1 MNPNPGHV
9 PTTPPADA
17 GVWADLV
24 GQRTAVEVLR
34 RAVVGDPHAMSHA
47 WLISGPPG
55 SGRSNAARA
64 FAAALQCDQGGCGHC
79 RSCRTVL
86 AGSHPDVTVISTEKL
101 SIGVDE
107 IRDVAVR
114 SYMSP
119 TVGRWQVVLVED
131 ADRITERGVNALL
144 KSIEEPSPATV
155 WLLCAPTPDDV
166 LPTIRSRTRALT
178 LVTPAARDVARL
190 LVQRDGISPHEAD
203 VAARAA
209 QGHIGRARH
218 LARDA
223 SARQRRD
230 DVLKIPA
237 HLTGVGACL
246 RAAET
251 VVKAAE
257 AEATAQTS
265 DLEASERTDLQQALG
280 MGTKGARPRNVAA
293 AVKELEDEQKLR
305 VKRLQRDAIDR
316 ALTELTTWY
325 RDVLSI
331 QLETGAELV
340 NIEHH
345 EQVAAEA
352 ARATPDRT
360 IARIDAILACRE
372 ALASNVAPLLAVE
385 SMMVSLGA
393 DEPLA

>member
-1 MNPNPGHV
+1 MTAPAPAA
-9 PTTPPADA
+9 TTPSADA

-24 GQRTAVEVLR
+24 GQRAAVEVLR
-34 RAVVGDPHAMSHA
+34 RAVLGDSHAMSHA
-47 WLISGPPG
+47 WLITGPPG
-55 SGRSNAARA
+55 SGRSNAALA

-79 RSCRTVL
+79 RTCRTAL
-86 AGSHPDVTVISTEKL
+86 AGSHPDVTVISTEQL
-101 SIGVDE
+101 SIGVKE
-107 IRDVAVR
+107 IRDFAQR
-114 SYMSP
+114 SFMSP
-119 TVGRWQVVLVED
+119 TLGRWQIVVVED

-166 LPTIRSRTRALT
+166 LPTIRSRTRSLT
-178 LVTPAARDVARL
+178 LTTPAAADVARL
-190 LVQRDGISPHEAD
+190 LVQRDGIAPHDAE

-218 LARDA
+218 LARDET
-223 SARQRRD
+223 ARSRRNE
-230 DVLKIPA
+230 VLRIPG

-257 AEATAQTS
+257 AEAVAQTA
-265 DLEASERTDLQQALG
+265 DLEARERAELQQALG
-280 MGTKGARPRNVAA
+280 MGTKGARPRNTAA
-293 AVKELEDEQKLR
+293 AMKELEEEQKLR

-316 ALTELTTWY
+316 TLTELTTWY
-325 RDVLSI
+325 RDVLSV

-340 NIEHH
+340 NIEHRD
-345 EQVAAEA
+345 QVGTEA
-352 ARATPDRT
+352 GRSTPDRT

-372 ALASNVAPLLAVE
+372 ALAGNVAPLLAVE
-385 SMMVSLGA
+385 AMMVGLGA
-393 DEPLA
+393 DEPMA